1 MPMENYT
8 IATNNGW
15 KQLNTRYL
23 NFHNQCYFFQY
34 LHVNWYPISII
45 KFKKGINV
53 IVFVKERIFKKKM
66 NY

>member
-53 IVFVKERIFKKKM
+53 SFS
-66 NY
+66 